1 MATVALPLRSID
13 DRVRRHGVGFW
24 ATAYAFMVVLAYS
37 AVPTPLYPLYQAR
50 DGLSSLTIT
59 VVFAVYALGVVV
71 SLFTVGHISDW
82 HGRRRLVV
90 PAVLLSMLSAVIFL
104 LWRDLPGLIVA
115 RIVGGLGVGAVTA
128 TATAWIAE
136 LHAIH
141 RPQASARRAQVVSTA
156 ANLGGIGVGPLVAG
170 ILAQWV
176 GAPLTVPYLV
186 FIAALALALVAAFV
200 SPETRQRPEPRP
212 AYRPQRV
219 SVPRQ
224 ARGRYFGAALG
235 AAIAFAAF
243 GMFTS
248 LAPSFLAGTLH
259 HTSAALAGATAF
271 AVFAA
276 GAVAQMF
283 VADRSSNEAVVGGSG
298 AMLAGLALLV
308 VAVWLP
314 TPSLALFLGGGVVV
328 GAGAGILFKGAIAT
342 VAAVALPEQRAEA
355 LAGMFLAGYIG
366 LSLPVVGLGLLTQE
380 LPTRDSLLIFAVVLS
395 LAAILAAP
403 LALARRSPA
412 EAAA

>member
-1 MATVALPLRSID
+1 MATATLPLRSID
-13 DRVRRHGVGFW
+13 DRVRRHGIGFW

-50 DGLSSLTIT
+50 DGFSSLTIT

-82 HGRRRLVV
+82 YGRRRLVI
-90 PAVLLSMLSAVIFL
+90 PAILASMLSAVIFL

-186 FIAALALALVAAFV
+186 FIVALSLALVAAFV
-200 SPETRQRPEPRP
+200 SPETMQRLQPRP

-224 ARGRYFGAALG
+224 SRGRYFGAALG

>member
-1 MATVALPLRSID
+1 MATAALPTGAID
-13 DRVRRHGVGFW
+13 DRARRHGVGFW
-24 ATAYAFMVVLAYS
+24 AVAFAFLAVLAYS

-50 DGLSSLTIT
+50 DGFSSLTIT
-59 VVFAVYALGVVV
+59 IVFAVYALGVVV

-115 RIVGGLGVGAVTA
+115 RVVGGFGVGAVTA

-186 FIAALALALVAAFV
+186 FIALLAVALAAAFL
-200 SPETRQRPEPRP
+200 SPETRKRPEPRP

-271 AVFAA
+271 SVFAA
-276 GAVAQMF
+276 GAIAQMF
-283 VADRSSNEAVVGGSG
+283 VAGRSSNEAVVGGSG

-314 TPSLALFLGGGVVV
+314 TPSLALFLAGGVVV
-328 GAGAGILFKGAIAT
+328 GAGAGVLFKGAVAT
-342 VAAVALPEQRAEA
+342 VAAIALPEQRAEA
-355 LAGMFLAGYIG
+355 LAGMFLAGYVG
-366 LSLPVVGLGLLTQE
+366 LSLPVVGLGILTQE
-380 LPTRDSLLIFAVVLS
+380 LAARDSLLIFAVALS
-395 LAAILAAP
+395 MAAILAAP